1 MFDFLSIAIQKSAV
15 LLTASVIGVMAPL
28 FQLQHET
35 PVVSQ
40 TTLQIPQ
47 TKFLPEA
54 SLSMDEIAISSG
66 SAITAAS
73 GSEAKYLPEVK
84 FKFGAS
90 SKAAAQPKKIV
101 QSKPATATA
110 AAPKVSSV
118 SSKISTPQDALNA
131 TSFFLNQR
139 TDGEY
144 VVSLHMNGGTGSGLD
159 WKLYDTSIGGTASV
173 PKMDVAYSCSPQ
185 WNNPPSNSSDP
196 NPTFDL
202 NASYSCDITM
212 TDSLMRTA
220 TKKISFQ
227 TGMGR
232 LLIKSSNLG
241 TALKSGSDAN
251 GFVFDNQ
258 SDSKITVTGMTFD
271 IRFKALNVSS
281 PIVVRFVSPNN
292 EAVYVDFP
300 VQNAAVD
307 AADSNSRYAAGL
319 NASLSFSIN
328 PHSQRLLGVELFGIQ
343 QLLTAG
349 VNPEFKVV
357 LQEISTD
364 NSGLK
369 KVFLSPAITW
379 SCIPFDPTK
388 SLTGVPDE
396 QNCK

>member
-1 MFDFLSIAIQKSAV
+1 MFDFLNMVIQKSAV
-15 LLTASVIGVMAPL
+15 ILTASILSVLTPV
-28 FQLQHET
+28 FQVQHEMPAVT
-35 PVVSQ
+35 Q
-40 TTLQIPQ
+40 TTIQFPQ
-47 TKFLPEA
+47 TKFLPEVT
-54 SLSMDEIAISSG
+54 LSMEG
-66 SAITAAS
+66 VAAS
-73 GSEAKYLPEVK
+73 SRSGAAAASSSTAKSLPEVK
-84 FKFGAS
+84 LKFTTVLKS
-90 SKAAAQPKKIV
+90 AAQPKKPV
-101 QSKPATATA
+101 QPKPAAITHP
-110 AAPKVSSV
+110 APKIYSAP
-118 SSKISTPQDALNA
+118 SKISTPQDALNA

-144 VVSLHMNGGTGSGLD
+144 VVSLHMNDGTGPGLD
-159 WKLYDTSIGGTASV
+159 WRLYDTAIGGTASV
-173 PKMDVAYSCSPQ
+173 PKMNVAYSCSPQ
-185 WNNPPSNSSDP
+185 WNNPPSNSSDL

-202 NASYSCDITM
+202 NTPYSCDITM

-220 TKKISFQ
+220 AKKISFQ
-227 TGMGR
+227 TGVGR

-241 TALKSGSDAN
+241 MALKSGSDAN

-271 IRFKALNVSS
+271 IYFKALNVSS
-281 PIVVRFVSPNN
+281 PIIVRFVNPSN

-300 VQNAAVD
+300 VQNAAVNPT
-307 AADSNSRYAAGL
+307 DSNSRHAAGL

-364 NSGLK
+364 NNNLK

>member
-28 FQLQHET
+28 FQLQHEAPIVT
-35 PVVSQ
+35 Q

-47 TKFLPEA
+47 TKFLPEV

-66 SAITAAS
+66 SAIAAAS
-73 GSEAKYLPEVK
+73 SSEMKSLPEVK

-90 SKAAAQPKKIV
+90 RKTAAQPKKIV
-101 QSKPATATA
+101 QPKPAAA

-144 VVSLHMNGGTGSGLD
+144 VVSLHMNAGAGSVLD
-159 WKLYDTSIGGTASV
+159 WKLYDTSIGGTASI
-173 PKMDVAYSCSPQ
+173 PKMGVAYSCSPQ
-185 WNNPPSNSSDP
+185 WNNPPSNSSDL

-202 NASYSCDITM
+202 NTSYSCDITM

-258 SDSKITVTGMTFD
+258 SDSKITITGMTFD
-271 IRFKALNVSS
+271 IRFRALNVSS
-281 PIVVRFVSPNN
+281 PIVVRFVNPNN

-307 AADSNSRYAAGL
+307 PADSNSRHAAGL
-319 NASLSFSIN
+319 NAGLSFSIN

>member
-1 MFDFLSIAIQKSAV
+1 MFDFLSIAMQKSAII
-15 LLTASVIGVMAPL
+15 LAASVIGVLTPL
-28 FQLQHET
+28 FQLPHET
-35 PVVSQ
+35 PAVSE

-47 TKFLPEA
+47 TKFLPEV
-54 SLSMDEIAISSG
+54 SLSMDEIAASSG
-66 SAITAAS
+66 TAAS
-73 GSEAKYLPEVK
+73 AASSSGTKSLPEVK

-90 SKAAAQPKKIV
+90 SKTAVQPKKII
-101 QSKPATATA
+101 QPKPAPPAPS
-110 AAPKVSSV
+110 APKASPAPSR
-118 SSKISTPQDALNA
+118 ISTPQEALDA

-144 VVSLHMNGGTGSGLD
+144 VVSLHMNDGTGPGLD
-159 WKLYDTSIGGTASV
+159 WKLYDTEIGGTASV
-173 PKMDVAYSCSPQ
+173 PKMNVAYSCNPQ
-185 WNNPPSNSSDP
+185 WNNPPSNSSDL

-202 NASYSCDITM
+202 NTSYSCDIAM

-232 LLIKSSNLG
+232 LMIKSSNLG
-241 TALKSGSDAN
+241 TALKSGSDSN
-251 GFVFDNQ
+251 GLVFDNQ

-271 IRFKALNVSS
+271 IHFKALNVSS
-281 PIVVRFVSPNN
+281 PIVVRFVNPAN

-307 AADSNSRYAAGL
+307 SSDPNSRSATGL
-319 NASLSFSIN
+319 NASLSFPIN
-328 PHSQRLLGVELFGIQ
+328 PHSQRLLTVELFGIQ

-364 NSGLK
+364 NSALK

-379 SCIPFDPTK
+379 SCIPFDPSK